1 MGRHS
6 APKEK
11 YKKKI
16 SPLIKGRSSNGKI
29 IIPDPK
35 VIEEMMKER
44 MRRRVEEQEKNLRD
58 VRETTENVESKGPMG
73 YGGFPTNADCN
84 NDSSSDGGS
93 GSSDNGSDYPS
104 SECESEFD
112 SGSSSDDES
121 DSENEQNAINKISE
135 LSIGMSIMFCQS
147 ETTDPIFSNIVCS
160 PETNFLSIFQYQPSY
175 VLMDY
180 EDVEMDDVSEFKTDE
195 FIADDDIEMID
206 LSDDYYAHVD
216 IFDED
221 LPTDIVMED
230 MCHRE
235 IKKILF

>member
-1 MGRHS
+1 M
-6 APKEK
+6 
-11 YKKKI
+11 
-16 SPLIKGRSSNGKI
+16 

-44 MRRRVEEQEKNLRD
+44 MRRRVEEQEKSLQD
-58 VRETTENVESKGPMG
+58 VRETSEDVESKGPMG

-93 GSSDNGSDYPS
+93 GSSDNRSDYASSYSDSEFDSGSS
-104 SECESEFD
+104 SEDESDSDSEFD
-112 SGSSSDDES
+112 SGSSSDEES

-135 LSIGMSIMFCQS
+135 LSIGLSTMFCQS
-147 ETTDPIFSNIVCS
+147 ETTNPVFSNINCT

-195 FIADDDIEMID
+195 LIADDDIEMID
-206 LSDDYYAHVD
+206 LSDDYYAHVNVV
-216 IFDED
+216 DED

-235 IKKILF
+235 IKKFQF